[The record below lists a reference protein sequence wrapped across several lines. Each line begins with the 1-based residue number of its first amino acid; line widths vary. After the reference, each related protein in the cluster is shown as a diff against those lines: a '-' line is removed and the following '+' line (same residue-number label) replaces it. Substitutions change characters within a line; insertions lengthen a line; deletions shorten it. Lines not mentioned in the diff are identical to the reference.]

1 MPNRYHLWVSGCQM
15 NGSDAR
21 RLADVL
27 DGAGMSAADRF
38 DDADVAILYTCSVRQ
53 SAEDRVHGQLGQLKS
68 LKARR
73 PDMVLCVT
81 GCMAGADRTELQQR
95 YPFVDL
101 FVSPTEMDRL
111 PTLILS
117 ATESAE
123 PCATAR
129 TDYGDR
135 VPVSVGVT
143 VIRGCDK
150 YCSYCIVPYRRG
162 AQRSR
167 TEREILEE
175 GQSLLS
181 RGAREMV
188 LLGQTVDAWGRDLT
202 PPGSLASLLRA
213 VADLPGL
220 ARVRFLTSH
229 PNDFTPDLIQAMA
242 EIPQLCEELNL
253 PIQAGDDE
261 LLRRMARRYTVRQ
274 YLDLVAEIR
283 KAIPEIAMS
292 TDVIVGFPGESAEQ
306 FENTLELLRRVEF
319 DVVHVAAYSPR
330 PGTAAARK
338 MVDDVPPD
346 EKKRRLH
353 EVEELQTALA
363 TRRNGRLVGQEVEV
377 LVERRQKGKWSGRT
391 RSNKLVFFESDRN
404 LRGELVT
411 VAVEAAGPWSLRG
424 QLSESRGA

>member
-15 NGSDAR
+15 NDSDAR
-21 RLADVL
+21 WLADVL
-27 DGAGMSAADRF
+27 DGAGMSAAERF
-38 DDADVAILYTCSVRQ
+38 DDADVAILYSCSVRQ

-81 GCMAGADRTELQQR
+81 GCMAGADRAELQQR

-117 ATESAE
+117 AAETAE
-123 PCATAR
+123 PCAPAR
-129 TDYGDR
+129 TDYGHR

-143 VIRGCDK
+143 AIRGCDK

-181 RGAREMV
+181 RGAREIV

-202 PPGSLASLLRA
+202 PPSSLASLLRA

-319 DVVHVAAYSPR
+319 DVVHVATYSPR

-338 MVDDVPPD
+338 MVDDVPPE

-353 EVEELQTALA
+353 EIEELQTALA
-363 TRRNGRLVGQEVEV
+363 TRRNGRLVGKEVEV

-391 RSNKLVFFESDRN
+391 RSNKMVFFESDRN

-424 QLSESRGA
+424 SLLPS